1 MSPTDLCTM
10 VVMMRGTGELQ
21 AIGLLPSSATILPL
35 GDGSAGVCAIC
46 RFVIS
51 DGV

>member
-21 AIGLLPSSATILPL
+21 AIGIIA
-35 GDGSAGVCAIC
+35 
-46 RFVIS
+46 VIS
-51 DGV
+51 NDIAFRGWLCWCMCYL